1 MIRRWA
7 VFASIAV
14 GALACQSVPAAKP
27 SKPVIRVVPGWG
39 EMVDLG
45 EWPTDM
51 FVRAQALFTNNDY
64 PTRALREG
72 QEGIVESWVVVAP
85 NGRAAQVGI
94 VRAPSKLIGEMTLGL
109 LQRRFRVKFPQR
121 PGKFVRVKLP
131 PIQYRIGDNCDNNP
145 RTPEIAGT
153 VQVVGDAACP
163 LIMVTP
169 ESWVTH
175 TAEPAGQ

>member
-1 MIRRWA
+1 MIRRRT

-27 SKPVIRVVPGWG
+27 TKPIVSVVPGWG
-39 EMVDLG
+39 EVVDLG
-45 EWPTDM
+45 QWPPDM
-51 FVRAQALFTNNDY
+51 LVRAQNLFRGDDY
-64 PTRALREG
+64 PMRALREG

-94 VRAPSKLIGEMTLGL
+94 VRAPSRLIGELTIGI
-109 LQRRFRVKFPQR
+109 LQRRFRVKFPQW

-145 RTPEIAGT
+145 RAPEIAGT
-153 VQVVGDAACP
+153 VQVVGVGTCP
-163 LIMVTP
+163 LIMDTP